1 MLYNI
6 TGQLKNHVCIL
17 SYFNF
22 CSQDRIRTCISA
34 NTSLFRFIPY
44 SALPISPPD
53 YLQLISDVS
62 RKVAKPIQPTIWL
75 LYASCSYGKPKRNYD
90 PVAYW
95 HFAIRGGVE
104 PPCCDSVRNNIAGFV
119 VNPYSNTYFVISAH
133 ETSGCVCRSVRYFT
147 TR

>member
-1 MLYNI
+1 MGLEPI
-6 TGQLKNHVCIL
+6 TWSRKEKLNRL
-17 SYFNF
+17 
-22 CSQDRIRTCISA
+22 
-34 NTSLFRFIPY
+34 
-44 SALPISPPD
+44 ALPSMSPLTYPLPD
-53 YLQLISDVS
+53 CLQLISDVS

-119 VNPYSNTYFVISAH
+119 VNPYPFTYFVICAP
-133 ETSGCVCRSVRYFT
+133 ETRGCVCRAYAFHHLIIN
-147 TR
+147 